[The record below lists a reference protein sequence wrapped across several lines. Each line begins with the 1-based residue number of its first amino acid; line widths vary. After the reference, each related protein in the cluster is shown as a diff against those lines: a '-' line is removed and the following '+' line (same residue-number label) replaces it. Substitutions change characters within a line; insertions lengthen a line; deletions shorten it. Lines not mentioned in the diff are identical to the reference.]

1 MSTPFQ
7 ISLAPDQLWQ
17 AINPMTFNQ
26 QGAQFGFINIDLGNT
41 AESDLERRILDK
53 VGSYGR
59 QLGRIGDALEVIL
72 KHVKLGDLKPDEQ
85 DALDILKGQVA
96 AVRQAKAAP
105 RERRRRRV
113 KRDSIATAM
122 IKPQRPLVACIR
134 IWQSAPGFR
143 MGSSIVEEV
152 T

>member
-1 MSTPFQ
+1 MPALRRLHSFSQETAMSTPFQ

-59 QLGRIGDALEVIL
+59 QLGRLGDALEVIL

-85 DALDILKGQVA
+85 DALDILKGQIA
-96 AVRQAKAAP
+96 AVRQGKDAN
-105 RERRRRRV
+105 RRR
-113 KRDSIATAM
+113 
-122 IKPQRPLVACIR
+122 
-134 IWQSAPGFR
+134 
-143 MGSSIVEEV
+143 
-152 T
+152 

>member
-26 QGAQFGFINIDLGNT
+26 QGAQFGFINIDLGG
-41 AESDLERRILDK
+41 AADSDLERKILK
-53 VGSYGR
+53 TVGSYGR

-72 KHVKLGDLKPDEQ
+72 KHVKLENLKPDEQ

-96 AVRQAKAAP
+96 AVRQAKAGRRTSEGANTSSETQSRP
-105 RERRRRRV
+105 R
-113 KRDSIATAM
+113 
-122 IKPQRPLVACIR
+122 
-134 IWQSAPGFR
+134 
-143 MGSSIVEEV
+143 
-152 T
+152 